1 MTAPHNP
8 PTAREDEHFEH
19 IPWEHLSA
27 STSGRRWWIY
37 LASGALVVAALTASL
52 VRNSSPARQGTA
64 VDVLPAPAVTEVTPE
79 ATLASP
85 TSTTSSV
92 APYSEADLMAVAP
105 DSLLAEA
112 AAMAAWIA
120 SDFFTVDGS
129 GAIASDLE
137 LILPAGS
144 SLPSTIEGQRSFV
157 EWSRALG
164 VDEIA
169 PGRYRV
175 IVVVRTL
182 GAGPGED
189 YRRLGPRAV
198 LLDLQWTPDG
208 WSLLDLPSPVALPT
222 TVQMPAWPSQ
232 DLPPVVSQ
240 AASTGGGIV
249 LDGGRVGNYWRVV
262 VEVPDEAGSRWP
274 QVLWFDEAG
283 SRMAPPAG

>member
-8 PTAREDEHFEH
+8 PPAKEDEHFEH

-27 STSGRRWWIY
+27 STSNRRWWIY
-37 LASGALVVAALTASL
+37 AGAGALVVAALTASL
-52 VRNSSPARQGTA
+52 VRNSSPTQQRSAA
-64 VDVLPAPAVTEVTPE
+64 DVLPAPAVSE
-79 ATLASP
+79 ATSGATAAFP
-85 TSTTSSV
+85 PSTTSAV

-112 AAMAAWIA
+112 AAMAEWIA
-120 SDFFTVDGS
+120 SDFFTIDGS
-129 GAIASDLE
+129 GAITSDLA

-175 IVVVRTL
+175 VVVVRTL
-182 GAGPGED
+182 GAGPGAD
-189 YRRLGPRAV
+189 YRRLAPRAV

-208 WSLLDLPSPVALPT
+208 WSLLDLPSPAALPT
-222 TVQMPAWPSQ
+222 TMQMPPWPSQ

-283 SRMAPPAG
+283 TPMAPPSG